1 MQVEYEK
8 GAQIDGTSTGVILSQ
23 EAPATFESSF
33 QEAKKSNRLVGL
45 EALIGFKD
53 STHAK
58 NQTLPTRK
66 KPGNPA
72 HPVRMPKG
80 FVSGVSVKWMRMAF
94 TGQLIIS
101 ISMKIEI

>member
-1 MQVEYEK
+1 MQVEYKK
-8 GAQIDGTSTGVILSQ
+8 GAQIDGTSTGVTLSQ

-45 EALIGFKD
+45 EALIGHKD

-66 KPGNPA
+66 KPGKPC
-72 HPVRMPKG
+72 
-80 FVSGVSVKWMRMAF
+80 
-94 TGQLIIS
+94 IS
-101 ISMKIEI
+101 CKDAQGLCFRSECEMDENSLYRTSHHLNLHED

>member
-1 MQVEYEK
+1 MQVEYKK
-8 GAQIDGTSTGVILSQ
+8 GAQIDGTSTGVTLSQ

-33 QEAKKSNRLVGL
+33 QEAKKPNRLVGL

-66 KPGNPA
+66 KPGKPC
-72 HPVRMPKG
+72 
-80 FVSGVSVKWMRMAF
+80 
-94 TGQLIIS
+94 IS
-101 ISMKIEI
+101 RKDAQGLCFRSECEMDENGLYRTSHHLNLHED